1 MVKNINKN
9 IDLLKI
15 KSKDATKEDINVAID
30 LIDTLKFNSS
40 HCVGM
45 AANMIGINK
54 NIIVIND
61 NNEIIAMINPK
72 ITSKSGEYVAVEGC
86 LSLDGVRKTLRHK
99 RIKVSYYDLDFNKHS
114 KEYKD
119 FTAQIIEHE
128 VDHLFGIII

>member
-15 KSKDATKEDINVAID
+15 KSKDATKGDINIALD

-40 HCVGM
+40 HCAGM
-45 AANMIGINK
+45 AANMIGENK

-61 NNEIIAMINPK
+61 NNDIVVMINPK

-86 LSLDGVRKTLRHK
+86 LSLEGVRKTLRHK
-99 RIKVSYYDLDFNKHS
+99 RIKVSYLDLDFNKHV

-119 FTAQIIEHE
+119 FTAEIIEHE
-128 VDHLFGIII
+128 VDHLMGIII

>member
-45 AANMIGINK
+45 AANMIGYLK
-54 NIIVIND
+54 NAIIYLNVTVNMDENLIIKGDVNILVQVIN
-61 NNEIIAMINPK
+61 NMISNS
-72 ITSKSGEYVAVEGC
+72 IQSYEGKPEQ
-86 LSLDGVRKTLRHK
+86 S
-99 RIKVSYYDLDFNKHS
+99 IDL
-114 KEYKD
+114 
-119 FTAQIIEHE
+119 TASNSSCE
-128 VDHLFGIII
+128 